1 MTGQLSLLTEINV
14 GKTYHGIDPYSHQK
28 SRVNQHKHEVYLE
41 HLDSE
46 RHKTQ
51 MKQVFELHKSHP
63 EGLTDREVFE
73 LTGIPINLVSARR
86 DDIEKDRLWYSI
98 YSFEIVKNPDGKNK
112 IRNKG
117 NVRRLIWT
125 V

>member
-1 MTGQLSLLTEINV
+1 
-14 GKTYHGIDPYSHQK
+14 
-28 SRVNQHKHEVYLE
+28 
-41 HLDSE
+41 
-46 RHKTQ
+46 
-51 MKQVFELHKSHP
+51 LHKSHP

-112 IRNKG
+112 LRNKG

-125 V
+125 M